1 MASAPSQIGAREAY
15 SVDINEYEGI
25 SDDDGKDLQ
34 RIAREEAYKAAI
46 RTQREW
52 RKNLDRGEG
61 AVGSHPRSYRNTGE
75 AAGDITVVPESPD
88 GGDVFEVGGDV
99 VQLAVAEFG
108 RVPTP
113 GSPPPFEAIADWARE
128 RGLSPDEGT
137 FEEMVDAIRFSIADD
152 GLEPFGPGR
161 LAAQKVGPE
170 YEKNVTERL
179 NSIIEEQEEG

>member
-1 MASAPSQIGAREAY
+1 MADAY
-15 SVDINEYEGI
+15 SVDINEYRGI
-25 SDDDGKDLQ
+25 IDDGKRLE
-34 RIAREEAYKAAI
+34 RISREEAFKAAV

-52 RKNLDRGEG
+52 RTNLDRGEG

-75 AAGDITVVPESPD
+75 AAGDITVTPADPEGSD
-88 GGDVFEVGGDV
+88 EFRVGGDV

-108 RVPTP
+108 RVPSP

-137 FEEMVDAIRFSIADD
+137 FEEMVDAIRWSIADN

-161 LAAQKVGPE
+161 LAAQEVGPTYQE
-170 YEKNVTERL
+170 NVEERL
-179 NSIIEEQEEG
+179 SNIIGEQEEG

>member
-1 MASAPSQIGAREAY
+1 MPEESF
-15 SVDINEYEGI
+15 SVDIDEYEGLV
-25 SDDDGKDLQ
+25 DDGTDLEMV
-34 RIAREEAYKAAI
+34 AREEAYKAAI
-46 RTQREW
+46 RTQRAW
-52 RKNLDRGEG
+52 RKNLDQGKG

-88 GGDVFEVGGDV
+88 KGTEFKVGGDV

-113 GSPPPFEAIADWARE
+113 GSPPPYDAIVDWARE

-137 FEEMVDAIRFSIADD
+137 FEEMVNAIRWAIADR

-161 LAAQKVGPE
+161 LAAQEVGPT
-170 YEKNVTERL
+170 YEANVTGRI
-179 NSIIEEQEEG
+179 NSIIEEQETE